1 MRQSVSVVSLFLVL
15 VSAGC
20 AESHGAGD
28 VDSGPRIE
36 SCGELDGAA
45 PFVCV
50 QAFDHVCGD
59 GVMAPGCVGDGWQC
73 PIGWTPEPYAA
84 CWCRGAAPIGCE
96 CREGGW
102 ICEIDAGHRADAA
115 TGCPADPSS
124 AEGTPCASEGLS
136 CGRCTDSCGW
146 CNILVCNGGL
156 WNRLEAFPPPEPC
169 TSFDCGPE
177 LRCQAETQYCEH
189 VLSDVGGVP
198 DGFACRP
205 LPAGC
210 TSCDCT
216 ASPAACEQGPE
227 GGMTIT
233 SGGG

>member
-28 VDSGPRIE
+28 VDG
-36 SCGELDGAA
+36 GAIACTAGAGSA
-45 PFVCV
+45 PFACVIGYGPVCSDV
-50 QAFDHVCGD
+50 LYPAECVGD
-59 GVMAPGCVGDGWQC
+59 VWTCPSGTIRESDAGCRCHGGAPPGCVCGESGWDC
-73 PIGWTPEPYAA
+73 DAL
-84 CWCRGAAPIGCE
+84 
-96 CREGGW
+96 
-102 ICEIDAGHRADAA
+102 DAGPPLLDAA

-124 AEGTPCASEGLS
+124 AEGIPCAPEGMS

-146 CNILVCNGGL
+146 CNILVCNGGV
-156 WNRLEAFPPPEPC
+156 WDRLEAFPPPEPC

-177 LRCQAETQYCEH
+177 LRCQAETQYCER

-198 DGFACRP
+198 DDFACRP
-205 LPAGC
+205 MPPGC
-210 TSCDCT
+210 TSCECT
-216 ASPAACEQGPE
+216 PVPEACEQGPE

-233 SGGG
+233 WGGG